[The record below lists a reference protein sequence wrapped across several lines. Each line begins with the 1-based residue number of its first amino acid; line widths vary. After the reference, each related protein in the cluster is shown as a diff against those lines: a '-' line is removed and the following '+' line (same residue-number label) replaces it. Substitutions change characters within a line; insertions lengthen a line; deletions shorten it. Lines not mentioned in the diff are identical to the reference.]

1 MKSPGSLGRK
11 SVQEKKM
18 FPWKNLALVKFIYS
32 EKATRFCDISTV
44 DLSSV
49 VPVKSTVEILQNFVT
64 FSEYMNFFK
73 MFTLN
78 SQTFFVNDN
87 LIQDW
92 TCNIGHFDL
101 FENNFFNFKGINWPQ
116 SRIEMQIEMNYDI
129 LTFESEMNN
138 LLVQKSIALFLS
150 FLVWSK
156 IILTYQT
163 GKFIFEE

>member
-1 MKSPGSLGRK
+1 
-11 SVQEKKM
+11 
-18 FPWKNLALVKFIYS
+18 
-32 EKATRFCDISTV
+32 
-44 DLSSV
+44 
-49 VPVKSTVEILQNFVT
+49 
-64 FSEYMNFFK
+64 

-138 LLVQKSIALFLS
+138 
-150 FLVWSK
+150 
-156 IILTYQT
+156 
-163 GKFIFEE
+163 